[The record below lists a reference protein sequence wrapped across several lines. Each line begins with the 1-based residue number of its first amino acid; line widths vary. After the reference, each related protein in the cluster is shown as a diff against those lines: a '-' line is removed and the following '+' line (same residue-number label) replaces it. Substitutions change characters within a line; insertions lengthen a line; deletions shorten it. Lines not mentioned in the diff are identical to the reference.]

1 MSENQGS
8 NVKEPGSGPGP
19 GRRKTVRKGMFLKD
33 LKPMI
38 YGAGDVP
45 QPASDTVALMDDL
58 IIDYITEMCLKAAKV
73 AEPRGK
79 VKVDDVKFILRKD
92 PKKMARVEEL
102 IYMDDHIRKAKQI
115 VDMNEVEPSAEKL
128 NP

>member
-1 MSENQGS
+1 MSEFQGS
-8 NVKEPGSGPGP
+8 SAREPGSGPGP
-19 GRRKTVRKGMFLKD
+19 GRRKTVRKGMFVRD

-58 IIDYITEMCLKAAKV
+58 IIDYIAEMCLKAAKV
-73 AEPRGK
+73 AEKRGK
-79 VKVDDVKFILRKD
+79 VKVDDIKFILRKD

-115 VDMNEVEPSAEKL
+115 VDMNEVETAPDRQ
-128 NP
+128 N

>member
-1 MSENQGS
+1 
-8 NVKEPGSGPGP
+8 
-19 GRRKTVRKGMFLKD
+19 
-33 LKPMI
+33 
-38 YGAGDVP
+38 
-45 QPASDTVALMDDL
+45 
-58 IIDYITEMCLKAAKV
+58 V
-73 AEPRGK
+73 AEKRGK

-115 VDMNEVEPSAEKL
+115 VDMNEVEPSQDKL

>member
-8 NVKEPGSGPGP
+8 STREPGSGPGP
-19 GRRKTVRKGMFLKD
+19 GRRKTVRKGMFVKD

-45 QPASDTVALMDDL
+45 QPATDTVALMDDL

-73 AEPRGK
+73 AEKRGK
-79 VKVDDVKFILRKD
+79 VKVDDIKFILRKD

-115 VDMNEVEPSAEKL
+115 VDMNEVEPTPDKL